1 MAEALQ
7 GIGNLWD
14 NLTELHHKDPKKYQ
28 QIIEES
34 AKEYA
39 KLKLPPVPHTCVLAR
54 DKVCYSFY
62 TYKSKIICISRKIL
76 KIRFP
81 INSNLF
87 RIKSATSLIFWLGN
101 EYQMIKM
108 EPCQWLVVILQEN
121 LKR

>member
-1 MAEALQ
+1 MAESLQ

-54 DKVCYSFY
+54 DKV
-62 TYKSKIICISRKIL
+62 
-76 KIRFP
+76 
-81 INSNLF
+81 
-87 RIKSATSLIFWLGN
+87 SLITNDHIYWYYFIVG
-101 EYQMIKM
+101 QKIKKKSR
-108 EPCQWLVVILQEN
+108 QKN
-121 LKR
+121 S